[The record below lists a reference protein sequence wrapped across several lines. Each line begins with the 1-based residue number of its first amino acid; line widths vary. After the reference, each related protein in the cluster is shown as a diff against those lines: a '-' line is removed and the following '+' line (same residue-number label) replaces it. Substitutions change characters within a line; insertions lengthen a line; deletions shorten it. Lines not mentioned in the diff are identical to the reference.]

1 MDGDAR
7 ANAPAPAALRGRT
20 WRDRAFDGL
29 TWDGVALVATISVVN
44 GLRRSI
50 PEFAEARLADWLD
63 GVVTFSALGLLVA
76 LPVTI
81 AAVASYNLAPQ
92 RPRLRYPILALVVA
106 AASLIG
112 VAAHNAMEWVIH
124 CDEPIASCVDESPA
138 IAILRS
144 WARYGT
150 LCGLFAAVYV
160 YLRTADESG
169 QRALTAERSRARL
182 VQRMEEARLRML
194 EAQIE
199 PHFLFNTL
207 ANVRRLYQ
215 TDAAAAESML
225 DNLMRYLEVA
235 LPQMRASGST
245 IGREAAL
252 TEAFLAIQKIRMGA
266 RLAYAIEVPPSLATA
281 SLPPMMLLTL
291 VENAIKHGLA
301 PLPEGGS
308 VRISASLVGNELLV
322 QVADTG
328 RGFAQSS
335 GGGTGL
341 ANIRARLSSAFGPA
355 GRLSFALNE
364 PRGVVA
370 TIAVPHA
377 AGAAGTA

>member
-1 MDGDAR
+1 VKPFAYDQW
-7 ANAPAPAALRGRT
+7 L
-20 WRDRAFDGL
+20 DGL
-29 TWDGVALVATISVVN
+29 TWKGVALVATICVVN

-50 PEFAEARLADWLD
+50 PNFPEAALVDWLV
-63 GVVTFSALGLLVA
+63 GAATFSAQGLLVA
-76 LPVTI
+76 SPVAI
-81 AAVASYNLAPQ
+81 AVVVAYNLAPKT
-92 RPRLRYPILALVVA
+92 PWLRYPILALAVAVASFAGA
-106 AASLIG
+106 AAH
-112 VAAHNAMEWVIH
+112 AEMEWALH
-124 CDEPIASCVDESPA
+124 CDGPIASCVDESPMA
-138 IAILRS
+138 DILRG

-160 YLRTADESG
+160 YLRSAEESA
-169 QRALTAERSRARL
+169 QRALAAERDRALL

-215 TDAAAAESML
+215 VDAVAAESML

-245 IGREAAL
+245 VGREAAL
-252 TEAFLAIQKIRMGA
+252 TEAFLAVQKIRMGG
-266 RLAYAIEVPPSLATA
+266 RLAYAIDVPSQLMEA

-301 PLPEGGS
+301 PLPQGGA
-308 VRISASLVGNELLV
+308 VRVSAAQVGDELHIR
-322 QVADTG
+322 VADTG
-328 RGFAQSS
+328 GGFGQSS

-341 ANIRARLSSAFGPA
+341 ANIRARLAGAFGGG
-355 GRLSFALNE
+355 GRLSLARNE
-364 PRGVVA
+364 PKGIVA
-370 TIAVPHA
+370 TIVVPYP
-377 AGAAGTA
+377 AGSPRTP